1 MNQEFLSEQDLATR
15 WAMSSRTLTHWR
27 CIRRG
32 PPFVKLGKTVRYAI
46 SDVLEFE
53 RHGLRK
59 SVPRTVSEGATEV
72 EPQERGPQLTVRD
85 VVERLNLGDCD
96 GDSAVPSDKLP
107 PVKMG

>member
-32 PPFVKLGKTVRYAI
+32 PPFVKLGKTVRYAM

-59 SVPRTVSEGATEV
+59 HAPRTVPEASTEP
-72 EPQERGPQLTVRD
+72 ELQESGPQLTVRD
-85 VVERLNLGDCD
+85 VVVSLNLGDCD
-96 GDSAVPSDKLP
+96 GDPA
-107 PVKMG
+107 MGGARTAK